1 MTIVNINESKNMKI
15 LWVSN
20 KLFPELSK
28 ELGLPSPISGGWMYS
43 AAQKLISSDTSISLA
58 VASVYNGNQLKCLYL
73 GGITYYL
80 VPIKNALLLEKK
92 NSRYNKSLEKYWR
105 IICDEFKPDIIHL
118 HGTEFAHGLALLNIC
133 NSRKTIVS
141 IQGLVSVIQQYYY
154 ADINLRN
161 ILFNLTFK
169 DIFGMDSIINQKRGF
184 KKRGKIEIEILNKVN
199 NVIGRTFWD
208 RTHALSINKKLKYY
222 FCNETLRENFYHK
235 KWEYEKCEPY
245 SIFLSQASYPL
256 KGLHIVLKSLPY
268 LIDEFPNIKVYIAG
282 KDITNTSKLKNK
294 ILFTGYGKYI
304 KKLILKKGL
313 SSYISF
319 LGPLNEEKMVE
330 RYLKSN
336 IFICPSSIENS
347 PNSLGEAQILG
358 VPCIASY
365 VGGVPDMIEDNKTGM
380 LYRFEDY
387 KILAAKI
394 REIFLMKKNK
404 LKELSNNEA
413 EIARK
418 RHDLDVN
425 TRRLI
430 EIYNAINKE

>member
-1 MTIVNINESKNMKI
+1 M
-15 LWVSN
+15 
-20 KLFPELSK
+20 
-28 ELGLPSPISGGWMYS
+28 
-43 AAQKLISSDTSISLA
+43 
-58 VASVYNGNQLKCLYL
+58 
-73 GGITYYL
+73 
-80 VPIKNALLLEKK
+80 
-92 NSRYNKSLEKYWR
+92 
-105 IICDEFKPDIIHL
+105 
-118 HGTEFAHGLALLNIC
+118 
-133 NSRKTIVS
+133 
-141 IQGLVSVIQQYYY
+141 
-154 ADINLRN
+154 
-161 ILFNLTFK
+161 
-169 DIFGMDSIINQKRGF
+169 
-184 KKRGKIEIEILNKVN
+184 
-199 NVIGRTFWD
+199 
-208 RTHALSINKKLKYY
+208 
-222 FCNETLRENFYHK
+222 
-235 KWEYEKCEPY
+235 
-245 SIFLSQASYPL
+245 
-256 KGLHIVLKSLPY
+256 
-268 LIDEFPNIKVYIAG
+268 
-282 KDITNTSKLKNK
+282 
-294 ILFTGYGKYI
+294 
-304 KKLILKKGL
+304 

-330 RYLKSN
+330 SYLKSN